1 MRGTVCDH
9 PSSQHAH
16 NVFSDQHSTLC
27 LCQHI
32 AATMSNVCLPKEQ
45 RRIPGV
51 FLTACQKDPCPEM
64 AEFPTISQYQTRSW
78 CHIAIVSF
86 NKRDLAS
93 PVFFHEEIS
102 SLRCVYLPLFHL
114 FMHFELIHIK
124 QIIPSKCSYFNLK
137 SDFLRVNTC
146 TDFRTQK

>member
-27 LCQHI
+27 LRQHI
-32 AATMSNVCLPKEQ
+32 TATMSNVCLPKEQ

-64 AEFPTISQYQTRSW
+64 AEFPTISQYQTLSW

-86 NKRDLAS
+86 NRRDLAS
-93 PVFFHEEIS
+93 PVFFPKEICS
-102 SLRCVYLPLFHL
+102 VPSVYPPLFNL
-114 FMHFELIHIK
+114 LMHFELIHIK
-124 QIIPSKCSYFNLK
+124 QKIPSKFSSF
-137 SDFLRVNTC
+137 S
-146 TDFRTQK
+146 